1 MLRVACLPGDGIGP
15 EVTAVAVDVLRAL
28 PLELEISEHSFGG
41 HAILEEGT
49 PLPDSTLA
57 ACRAADAVVLGAVG
71 LPELEGAPV
80 RPEQGLIALR
90 RALDVYANLRPAT
103 APGIDLL
110 IVRELVGGLYYG
122 ASGRRPDGSA
132 YDTCE
137 YTPEAIERVAR
148 RAFELAGARRA
159 HVTSVDKVNVLET
172 SRLWRETVTRVA
184 ADYPDVRLEHMLVDT
199 AGMILVQDPGRFDV
213 ILTENTFGD
222 ILSDVAAGM
231 AGGLGL
237 AASASLGDDRPGIF
251 EPVHGSAPDIAG
263 RGVANPAAMLRSVA
277 LLLRHAAAE
286 PQLATALERA
296 VDDALTRTPTADAG
310 GSATTAEFAGSVLD
324 RLETH
329 GVALV

>member
-1 MLRVACLPGDGIGP
+1 
-15 EVTAVAVDVLRAL
+15 VTAAAIEVLRAL
-28 PLELEISEHSFGG
+28 PIEVEVEEHAFGG
-41 HAILEEGT
+41 AAILEEGA
-49 PLPDSTLA
+49 PLPDRTLA
-57 ACRAADAVVLGAVG
+57 ACQGADAVILGAVG

-103 APGIDLL
+103 GPGTDLL

-137 YTPEAIERVAR
+137 YTPAAIERVAR

-172 SRLWRETVTRVA
+172 SRLWRETVVRVA
-184 ADYPDVRLEHMLVDT
+184 VDYPDVELEHMLVAT
-199 AGMILVQDPGRFDV
+199 AGMNLVQSPGRFDV

-231 AGGLGL
+231 CGGLGL
-237 AASASLGDDRPGIF
+237 AASASLGDGRPGIF

-277 LLLRHAAAE
+277 LLLRHTADEAE
-286 PQLATALERA
+286 LATALEGA
-296 VDDALTRTPTADAG
+296 VDIALAYTPTIDAG
-310 GSATTAEFAGSVLD
+310 GSATTAAFTESVLEQ
-324 RLETH
+324 LET
-329 GVALV
+329 APRS